1 MARYPSSASCEDS
14 RTVAKLFDTRVILLA
29 MLLASAGG
37 CRQSPDFV
45 RIIESEIID
54 SLLAAV
60 PQTVIDVDA
69 LPEQVWHPNL
79 ELGQMRDSLVLG
91 NFFRFTIVQDSL
103 YVADEQANA
112 IFVSGLDGLL
122 RRRVGREGKAPL
134 EFDGL
139 SSLVYVEPHLFAS
152 ERSRLQVL
160 STRLE
165 YVATTPAR
173 LGSSMILG
181 AGLSASATYLY
192 APCPMTHEF
201 RVCPRETE
209 APYEETKPF
218 LPSLG
223 ITQPPMNSVNVGA
236 TPEDRLVFA
245 VFRGLPYVF
254 VFDDNHQHVHTI
266 RFHGTSIKEHAGNY
280 RIERAGIPGVGLR
293 HLIKV
298 FHVLNNEYIAVPVS
312 PNSGRWYFI
321 RISGSDRY
329 KHVGTVLLSTTM
341 DTSDNDNILKR
352 SNRAMVYDRHL
363 YVSSYRH
370 PYILRYEFP
379 Y

>member
-1 MARYPSSASCEDS
+1 M
-14 RTVAKLFDTRVILLA
+14 AKLFGTRVMLLA

-37 CRQSPDFV
+37 CRQSPEFV
-45 RIIESEIID
+45 RVIESEIID
-54 SLLAAV
+54 SLLAAA

-79 ELGQMRDSLVLG
+79 ELGHMRDSLILG
-91 NFFRFTIVQDSL
+91 NYFRFTIAQDSL
-103 YVADEQANA
+103 YVADAQANA

-122 RRRVGREGKAPL
+122 RRRVGREGSGPL
-134 EFDGL
+134 EFVGL
-139 SSLVYVEPHLFAS
+139 SSLAYAEPHFYAS
-152 ERSRLQVL
+152 ETSRLQVL

-165 YVATTPAR
+165 YVATAPSR
-173 LGSSMILG
+173 LVSG
-181 AGLSASATYLY
+181 ATGGGLSASATYLY
-192 APCPMTHEF
+192 APCPMEHEF

-209 APYEETKPF
+209 APYEATKPF

-223 ITQPPMNSVNVGA
+223 ITQPPMNSLNVGA
-236 TPEDRLVFA
+236 TPEDRLIFA
-245 VFRGLPYVF
+245 AFRGLPYVF

-266 RFHGTSIKEHAGNY
+266 IFTGTSVKEHAGNY
-280 RIERAGIPGVGLR
+280 KMERPGMPGVGLR
-293 HLIKV
+293 FLIPV

-352 SNRAMVYDRHL
+352 SNRAMVHDRHL
-363 YVSSYRH
+363 YVSSRRH

>member
-1 MARYPSSASCEDS
+1 MG
-14 RTVAKLFDTRVILLA
+14 KLFGTRVILLA

-37 CRQSPDFV
+37 CRQSPEFV

-79 ELGQMRDSLVLG
+79 ELEHMRDSLMLG
-91 NFFRFTIVQDSL
+91 NLFRFTIVQDSL
-103 YVADEQANA
+103 YVADAQANA

-122 RRRVGREGKAPL
+122 RRRVGREGSGPL
-134 EFDGL
+134 EFVGL
-139 SSLVYVEPHLFAS
+139 SSLAYAEPYFFAG
-152 ERSRLQVL
+152 ETSRLQIL

-165 YVATTPAR
+165 YVAITPAR
-173 LGSSMILG
+173 LGSGVLG
-181 AGLSASATYLY
+181 GGLSASASYLY

-209 APYEETKPF
+209 APYEETNPF

-223 ITQPPMNSVNVGA
+223 ITQPPMNFVTVGA

-254 VFDDNHQHVHTI
+254 IFDDKHQHVHTI
-266 RFHGTSIKEHAGNY
+266 RFTGDSIKEHAGNY
-280 RIERAGIPGVGLR
+280 RIERPGIPGVGLR
-293 HLIKV
+293 SLVPVI
-298 FHVLNNEYIAVPVS
+298 HVLNNDYIAIPVS
-312 PNSGRWYFI
+312 PTSGRWYFI
-321 RISGSDRY
+321 RISGRDRY
-329 KHVGTVLLSTTM
+329 RHVGTVLLSRNM
-341 DTSDNDNILKR
+341 DTSDNDNILKT
-352 SNRAMVYDRHL
+352 SNGAMVHDRHL
-363 YVSSYRH
+363 YVSSPH
-370 PYILRYEFP
+370 LPYILRYEFP

>member
-1 MARYPSSASCEDS
+1 M
-14 RTVAKLFDTRVILLA
+14 AKLFDTRVILLA

-37 CRQSPDFV
+37 CRQSPVFV
-45 RIIESEIID
+45 RVIESEIID

-79 ELGQMRDSLVLG
+79 ELGQMRDSLMLG

-103 YVADEQANA
+103 YVADDQANA

-122 RRRVGREGKAPL
+122 RRRVGREGEAPL

-139 SSLVYVEPHLFAS
+139 SSLAYAEPYFFAG
-152 ERSRLQVL
+152 ETYRLQIL

-165 YVATTPAR
+165 YVAITPAR
-173 LGSSMILG
+173 MSSGMLGG
-181 AGLSASATYLY
+181 GLSASATHLY

-209 APYEETKPF
+209 APFEDTKPF

-223 ITQPPMNSVNVGA
+223 ITQPPMNSVTVGA

-254 VFDDNHQHVHTI
+254 IFDDKHQHVHTI

-280 RIERAGIPGVGLR
+280 RIEGAGVAGVGLR
-293 HLIKV
+293 HLIQV

-312 PNSGRWYFI
+312 PNSGRWYFMI
-321 RISGSDRY
+321 N
-329 KHVGTVLLSTTM
+329 VNT
-341 DTSDNDNILKR
+341 
-352 SNRAMVYDRHL
+352 
-363 YVSSYRH
+363 
-370 PYILRYEFP
+370 
-379 Y
+379 